1 MGRKG
6 KCICE
11 KRVEKIVMILFDMTF
26 KTVHFNYV
34 VFSDETSG
42 EKED

>member
-1 MGRKG
+1 MGQKG

-11 KRVEKIVMILFDMTF
+11 KQVEKIVMILFDMTF
-26 KTVHFNYV
+26 ETVHFNYV